1 MAWAADAE
9 DAVVGRFIAFLGDS
23 ARSGE
28 ALGVGSGLPSRY
40 IVITHHRAHWT
51 PAITIEVRYRG
62 IADYAVPARAHRD
75 VGRL

>member
-9 DAVVGRFIAFLGDS
+9 DAVVGRFIAFLRDS

-51 PAITIEVRYRG
+51 PPRFFR
-62 IADYAVPARAHRD
+62 
-75 VGRL
+75 